1 MFLVDPWII
10 CAMFHFELIA
20 SFKLSSGLCLVL
32 VFLVE
37 IYELELLFP
46 CPLLSLVRDLDIS
59 TFAATVRRCRK
70 GSGDCAGSTLLIFC
84 FKLNWPGFVGSHIL

>member
-1 MFLVDPWII
+1 MHYMCII
-10 CAMFHFELIA
+10 FHFELIP
-20 SFKLSSGLCLVL
+20 SLKLFSRLCLVL

-59 TFAATVRRCRK
+59 TFVATVHCCLK
-70 GSGDCAGSTLLIFC
+70 GSGDCAG
-84 FKLNWPGFVGSHIL
+84 